1 MGDTEVW
8 LKHARRK
15 EICGVG
21 SDIPSE
27 PKMFIIRPLV
37 DLTVL
42 YRILSVA
49 KSVVLSERE
58 IRVNCQ
64 FIKYTCRL
72 YRAHQ
77 VTVYGLNGRIVQ
89 SSNSIPGLYSST
101 GR

>member
-27 PKMFIIRPLV
+27 PKMFIIRPLA

-49 KSVVLSERE
+49 KSVVLSGRGVR
-58 IRVNCQ
+58 ININCQ
-64 FIKYTCRL
+64 FIKYMCRL

-77 VTVYGLNGRIVQ
+77 VTVYG
-89 SSNSIPGLYSST
+89 
-101 GR
+101 